1 MGSKSRTKGKSAELE
16 VVHILRD
23 SGAFPDAERDLDQV
37 RGTDNGRDII
47 NTGVWTLQIKRRAT
61 MDRSTVLRGLEEA
74 LAAATAAEPL
84 AACVHRGDREVWKV
98 TCDIADLAW
107 FYSKRA
113 WAGPRCTVEMLL
125 LEWCEMVNDVRE
137 RWEDSDE

>member
-23 SGAFPDAERDLDQV
+23 SGAFPEAERDLEQT

-47 NTGVWTLQIKRRAT
+47 DTGEWTLQIKRRAK
-61 MDRSTVLRGLEEA
+61 MDRSTVLRGLAEA
-74 LAAATAAEPL
+74 SAAATAAAPL
-84 AACVHRGDREVWKV
+84 AAW
-98 TCDIADLAW
+98 DLAW
-107 FYSKRA
+107 FYSRHA
-113 WAGPRCTVEMLL
+113 WAGTCFPVEMLL
-125 LEWCEMVNDVRE
+125 SEWCEMVNDVRE